1 MRVMISSPG
10 RHGEDP
16 WGRGWRRC
24 ASVLLLAALG
34 LAAAGCNTPVHVR
47 GHVTDPESIEAIK
60 EGEYTEEDVLAL
72 LGTPSTVSTFDD
84 HKWYYIG
91 YRSSQFAFE
100 LPDVL
105 ERNVLAVSFDDSG
118 LVDGKEV
125 FSLEDGREIDF
136 VSRETPTEGR
146 DFTILQQI
154 LGNMGRLPGSTGHV
168 PKIPGG

>member
-1 MRVMISSPG
+1 MVDQSPDRPSAGLAG
-10 RHGEDP
+10 RT
-16 WGRGWRRC
+16 WRSP
-24 ASVLLLAALG
+24 ATVLLLVAFG
-34 LAAAGCNTPVHVR
+34 LAVAACNTPIHVR
-47 GHVTDPESIEAIK
+47 GHVTDPQSIEEIK

-72 LGTPSTVSTFDD
+72 LGTPSTVSTFNT

-100 LPDVL
+100 LPEVL
-105 ERNVLAVSFDDSG
+105 ERNVLAVSFDEDG
-118 LVDGKEV
+118 LVKGKEV

-154 LGNMGRLPGSTGHV
+154 LGNMGRLPGSTGHT

>member
-1 MRVMISSPG
+1 MDALVDG
-10 RHGEDP
+10 RQQEGWHRLC
-16 WGRGWRRC
+16 RG
-24 ASVLLLAALG
+24 AMAVLLLAAVGLG
-34 LAAAGCNTPVHVR
+34 MAACDTPVHVR

-72 LGTPSTVSTFDD
+72 LGTPSTVSTFND

-105 ERNVLAVSFDDSG
+105 ERNVLVLSFDDTG
-118 LVDGKEV
+118 FVDQKV
-125 FSLEDGREIDF
+125 VYSLDDGREIDF

-146 DFTILQQI
+146 DFTIMQQI
-154 LGNMGRLPGSTGHV
+154 LGNLGRLPGSTGQKK
-168 PKIPGG
+168 PNFPGGP